1 LIKVRTM
8 CVMKIIVKIMEIVM
22 WPIAFIA
29 AIDFILMEKFEDWL
43 ERKKEEDESSDLLQ
57 S

>member
-1 LIKVRTM
+1 M